1 MNMEFCYYHYE
12 KSKHPKFYDKACAL
26 LKKAKKCA
34 FTSQNEVDIF
44 AHMVKEALEESK
56 PEGHPSLFVH
66 TKSEGGGQMVIQ
78 SGKLDEDIA
87 RLYYYDILRFL
98 EYDLDAQDFF
108 DVSERYEYN
117 SNAAGPGK
125 DINHKFKKNRTQ

>member
-12 KSKHPKFYDKACAL
+12 NTKHPKFYDKACAL

-66 TKSEGGGQMVIQ
+66 SKGEGGGQMVIQ

-87 RLYYYDILRFL
+87 RLYYYDILHFL

-117 SNAAGPGK
+117 SNVAGQHSGEQ
-125 DINHKFKKNRTQ
+125 HEEA